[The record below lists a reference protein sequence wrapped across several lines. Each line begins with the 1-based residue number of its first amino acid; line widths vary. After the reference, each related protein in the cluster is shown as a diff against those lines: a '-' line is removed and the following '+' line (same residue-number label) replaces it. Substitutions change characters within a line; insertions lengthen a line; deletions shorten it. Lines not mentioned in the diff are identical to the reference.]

1 MDMEVF
7 FPGNKKVHARYKGF
21 VIETDQSAHGGG
33 DGTAPAPFDLF
44 LTSIGTCAGIFVLA
58 FMQQRGLST
67 EGAGI
72 TMRTEHDREAGL
84 ISKISLEIKL
94 PPGFPEKYRDAV
106 VRAAEQCTVKRHL
119 DHPPLFETYTT
130 TA

>member
-21 VIETDQSAHGGG
+21 VIETDQSARSGG
-33 DGTAPAPFDLF
+33 DESAPAPFDLF
-44 LTSIGTCAGIFVLA
+44 LASIATCAGIYVVSFLEK
-58 FMQQRGLST
+58 RGLPL

-72 TMRTEHDREAGL
+72 VMGHERDPETKLVT
-84 ISKISLEIKL
+84 KITLDLKM

-106 VRAAEQCTVKRHL
+106 IRAAEMCAVKRHL
-119 DHPPLFETYTT
+119 ENPPAFETFVTL
-130 TA
+130 A